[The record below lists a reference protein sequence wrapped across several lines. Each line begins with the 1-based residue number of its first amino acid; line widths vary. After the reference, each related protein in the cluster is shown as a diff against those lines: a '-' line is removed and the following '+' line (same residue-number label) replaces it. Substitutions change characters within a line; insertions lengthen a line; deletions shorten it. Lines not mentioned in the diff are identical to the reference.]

1 METCR
6 EALIQENIELLKK
19 LREVLDGV
27 GEDSYTAMHGPFRR
41 GGIGK
46 HVRHVLDHYKAL
58 LNAGGDALNGEALN
72 YEARTR
78 DPDIEQ
84 YPTAAVA
91 TIDSIVMQLS
101 RNRVPDSVPK
111 AKHVW
116 GAGEGVV
123 ATSLEREL
131 QFLASH
137 TVHHMS
143 LVAWIMDFLGFAVP
157 DSFGVAPST
166 LRYEATRNRNGA

>member
-1 METCR
+1 MEECKN
-6 EALIQENIELLKK
+6 ALIQENIELLEQ
-19 LREVLDGV
+19 LRAALDGV
-27 GEDSYTAMHGPFRR
+27 DEVSFTAMHRPFRR
-41 GGIGK
+41 GGVGK

-58 LNAGGDALNGEALN
+58 LGMSEGILD

-91 TIDSIVMQLS
+91 TIDSIIMQLS
-101 RNRVPDSVPK
+101 QNRLSPSVPEV
-111 AKHVW
+111 KHVW
-116 GAGEGVV
+116 GSGEGSV

-143 LVAWIMDFLGFAVP
+143 LVAWIMDSLGFSVP

-166 LRYEATRNRNGA
+166 LRYEAQQYRAGA